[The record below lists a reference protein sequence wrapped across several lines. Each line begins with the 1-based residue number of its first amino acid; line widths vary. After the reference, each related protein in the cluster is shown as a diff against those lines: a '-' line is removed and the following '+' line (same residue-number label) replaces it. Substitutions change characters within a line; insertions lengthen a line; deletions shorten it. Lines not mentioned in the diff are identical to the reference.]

1 LFHAWIYNGT
11 RAAFATSTGD
21 GDLQFG
27 IVLKKIGMSMK
38 ILMLPDGMFSLNDM
52 PQFALSES
60 QLRSELL
67 KRGNDEYR
75 VDDIIARAKR
85 FLCR

>member
-1 LFHAWIYNGT
+1 LTTLDPERSEAYCRFEEI
-11 RAAFATSTGD
+11 
-21 GDLQFG
+21 G
-27 IVLKKIGMSMK
+27 IDMR
-38 ILMLPDGMFSLNDM
+38 ILVLPDGRFSLDDM

-75 VDDIIARAKR
+75 VDDIIARTKR